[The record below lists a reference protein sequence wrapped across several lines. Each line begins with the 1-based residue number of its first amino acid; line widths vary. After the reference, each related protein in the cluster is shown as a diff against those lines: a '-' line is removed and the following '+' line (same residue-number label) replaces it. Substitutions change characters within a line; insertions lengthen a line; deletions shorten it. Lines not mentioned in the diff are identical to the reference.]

1 MKEAEI
7 ALLRLTMNFF
17 DKFNSRQKGKEKNK
31 VNRPTYQMRLV
42 SILKT

>member
-1 MKEAEI
+1 M
-7 ALLRLTMNFF
+7 LLRLTLSFS

-31 VNRPTYQMRLV
+31 VNRLTYQMRSV